1 MASYVLD
8 ILMLYLIGNGENGVI
23 FSAETITE
31 VIDVGFAEKR
41 RVEDTI
47 YKILWCCSF
56 LKRPD

>member
-1 MASYVLD
+1 
-8 ILMLYLIGNGENGVI
+8 MLYLIGNGENGVI

-47 YKILWCCSF
+47 YKILWCFSF
-56 LKRPD
+56 PMRPD

>member
-1 MASYVLD
+1 
-8 ILMLYLIGNGENGVI
+8 MLYLIGNGENGVI